1 MAKKER
7 LAGMVDDDVME
18 AVDTEVKPSGS
29 PVTKQL
35 HQSHQKA
42 TEVIASLQSSLE
54 QERKE
59 RREQVDAF
67 EAEIRRMKDS
77 GSDAENLEEAVGA
90 AKLASEEREQSLVAD
105 LESANHQ
112 LEALEQKLKDAP
124 EDGVYKL
131 DPTRVRHSKFAN
143 RSLLAFADKPFE
155 HLRASIKRF
164 NGNDIAAKV
173 RPVSG
178 DPDFDYEVVYG
189 HRRHKATLLEA
200 TPFFAKIAD
209 ISDAELVQ
217 LMHVEN
223 QREDLSAFE
232 EAFQFQQWLAEG
244 FYDDATT
251 LAADIGESKSFVS
264 QRMAIIDLPR
274 IIFNALKDPRQ
285 LGITAWRDICAT
297 YRSDRDAVIQAA
309 SDFASDNDD
318 LELADKAEV
327 FKIYRKLVSG
337 NKPRPKEVEVK
348 YVTLPSGTPLFKSEK
363 KASGYSVKFDS
374 TGVAEDIQQEAIEEL
389 ERFLRQKLSKQ
400 Y

>member
-1 MAKKER
+1 MAKKDR
-7 LAGMVDDDVME
+7 FAGMVDDDVME

-29 PVTKQL
+29 PVTKEL

-42 TEVIASLQSSLE
+42 TEVIAGLQASLE
-54 QERKE
+54 EE
-59 RREQVDAF
+59 RRRRSDLESQ
-67 EAEIRRMKDS
+67 IRDS
-77 GSDAENLEEAVGA
+77 NGSGTDAEKIEKAVAEAKRV
-90 AKLASEEREQSLVAD
+90 SEEREQTLVAD
-105 LESANHQ
+105 LESANSQ
-112 LEALEQKLKDAP
+112 LEILEQQLKDAP

-131 DPTRVRHSKFAN
+131 DPTRVRQSKFAN
-143 RSLLAFADKPFE
+143 RSLLAFSDKPFDQ
-155 HLRASIKRF
+155 LRVSIKRY
-164 NGNDIAAKV
+164 NGNDIPAKV

-285 LGITAWRDICAT
+285 LGITAWRDICVT

-348 YVTLPSGTPLFKSEK
+348 YVTLPRGTPLFKSEK

-374 TGVAEDIQQEAIEEL
+374 TGVVEDIQQEAIEEL